1 MIGIILST
9 LCAVVLLVGLVSMAV
24 VSSYFVIKSIET
36 WKRIDCIRK
45 ERNQRKKI

>member
-24 VSSYFVIKSIET
+24 VSSYFVIKVY
-36 WKRIDCIRK
+36 
-45 ERNQRKKI
+45 RNMEAHRVY